1 MGKVKIVSVH
11 YKTPNLIYDQ
21 YNSVRKFYPEIKYEI
36 IDGSDDG
43 KKYFVDLEKKDPNFV
58 VRRFGY
64 NIHHGP
70 GMDYAIKNSSEEFL
84 LILDSDVSLKSALI
98 EPMIEDFTGI
108 SKGLRIMINK
118 DGVSSSQSNRTENQD
133 FSYPYIHPYCMLID
147 RNKYISFKPFKK
159 HGAPCIDFMM
169 GVYEKGQ
176 SDQLIHFD
184 INDYVNLVVR
194 GTRSKWGINL

>member
-11 YKTPNLIYDQ
+11 YKTPDLIYNQ

-84 LILDSDVSLKSALI
+84 LILDSDVSLKSTLI
-98 EPMIEDFTGI
+98 EPMIKDFTGI

-118 DGVSSSQSNRTENQD
+118 DGVSSLQSNRTENQN

-169 GVYEKGQ
+169 DIYEKGQ

-184 INDYVNLVVR
+184 INNYVNLVVR

>member
-11 YKTPNLIYDQ
+11 YKTPDLIYNQ

-58 VRRFGY
+58 VKRFGY

-84 LILDSDVSLKSALI
+84 LILDSDVSLKSPLI

-118 DGVSSSQSNRTENQD
+118 DGVSSLQSNRTENQN

-169 GVYEKGQ
+169 DVYKKGQ

-184 INDYVNLVVR
+184 INDYVNLVIR

>member
-1 MGKVKIVSVH
+1 MRKVKIVSVN
-11 YKTPNLIYDQ
+11 YKTPDLIYNQ

-84 LILDSDVSLKSALI
+84 LILDSDISLKSPLI

-108 SKGLRIMINK
+108 SKGLKIMINK
-118 DGVSSSQSNRTENQD
+118 DGVSLLQSNRTENQN

-169 GVYEKGQ
+169 DVYEKGQ

-184 INDYVNLVVR
+184 INDYVNLVIR

>member
-11 YKTPNLIYDQ
+11 YKTPDLIYNQ

-84 LILDSDVSLKSALI
+84 LILDSDVSLKSTLI
-98 EPMIEDFTGI
+98 EPMIKDFTGI

-118 DGVSSSQSNRTENQD
+118 DGVSSLQSNRTENQN

-169 GVYEKGQ
+169 DVYEKGQ

-184 INDYVNLVVR
+184 INDYVNLVIR

>member
-11 YKTPNLIYDQ
+11 YKTPDLIYNQ
-21 YNSVRKFYPEIKYEI
+21 YNSVRKFYPKIKYEI

-58 VRRFGY
+58 VKRFGY

-84 LILDSDVSLKSALI
+84 LILDSDVSLKSSLI

-118 DGVSSSQSNRTENQD
+118 DGVSSLQSNRTENQN

-169 GVYEKGQ
+169 DVYEKGQ

-184 INDYVNLVVR
+184 INDYVNLVIR

>member
-1 MGKVKIVSVH
+1 MEKVKIVSVH
-11 YKTPNLIYDQ
+11 YKTPDLIYNQ

-84 LILDSDVSLKSALI
+84 LILDSDVSLKSPLI

-118 DGVSSSQSNRTENQD
+118 DGVSLLQSNRTENQN

-169 GVYEKGQ
+169 DVYEKGQ
-176 SDQLIHFD
+176 SNQLIHFD
-184 INDYVNLVVR
+184 INDYVNLVIR

>member
-11 YKTPNLIYDQ
+11 YKTPDLIYNQ

-84 LILDSDVSLKSALI
+84 LILDSDVSLKSTLI
-98 EPMIEDFTGI
+98 EPMIKDFTGI
-108 SKGLRIMINK
+108 SKGLRIIINK
-118 DGVSSSQSNRTENQD
+118 DGVSSLQSNRTENQN

-169 GVYEKGQ
+169 DVYEKGQ

-184 INDYVNLVVR
+184 INDYVNLVIR

>member
-1 MGKVKIVSVH
+1 MRKVKIVSVN
-11 YKTPNLIYDQ
+11 YKTPDLIYNQ

-84 LILDSDVSLKSALI
+84 LILDSDVSLKSPLI

-118 DGVSSSQSNRTENQD
+118 DGVSSLQSNRTENQN

-169 GVYEKGQ
+169 DVYEKGQ

-184 INDYVNLVVR
+184 INDYVNLVIR

>member
-1 MGKVKIVSVH
+1 MEKVKIVSVN
-11 YKTPNLIYDQ
+11 YKTPDLIYNQ
-21 YNSVRKFYPEIKYEI
+21 YNSVRKFYPKIKYEI

-43 KKYFVDLEKKDPNFV
+43 KKYFVDLEKKDPNFIV
-58 VRRFGY
+58 KRFGY

-84 LILDSDVSLKSALI
+84 LILDSDVSLKSSLI
-98 EPMIEDFTGI
+98 EPMTEDFTGI

-118 DGVSSSQSNRTENQD
+118 DGVSSLQSNRTENQN
-133 FSYPYIHPYCMLID
+133 FSCPYIHPYCMLID

-169 GVYEKGQ
+169 DIYEKGQ

-184 INDYVNLVVR
+184 INNYVNLVVR

>member
-1 MGKVKIVSVH
+1 MGKVKIISVH
-11 YKTPNLIYDQ
+11 YKTPDLIYNQ

-84 LILDSDVSLKSALI
+84 LILDSDVSLKSTLI
-98 EPMIEDFTGI
+98 EPMIKDFTGI

-118 DGVSSSQSNRTENQD
+118 DGVSSLQSNRTENQN

-169 GVYEKGQ
+169 DIYEKGQ

-184 INDYVNLVVR
+184 INNYVNLVVR

>member
-1 MGKVKIVSVH
+1 MRKVKIVSVN
-11 YKTPNLIYDQ
+11 YKTPDLIYNQ

-84 LILDSDVSLKSALI
+84 LILDSDVSLKSPLI

-108 SKGLRIMINK
+108 SKGLKIMINK
-118 DGVSSSQSNRTENQD
+118 DGVSLLQSNRTENQN

-169 GVYEKGQ
+169 DVYEKGQ

-184 INDYVNLVVR
+184 INDYVNLVIR

>member
-11 YKTPNLIYDQ
+11 YKTPDLIYNQ
-21 YNSVRKFYPEIKYEI
+21 YNSIRKFYPEIKYEI

-84 LILDSDVSLKSALI
+84 LILDSDVSLKSSLI
-98 EPMIEDFTGI
+98 EPMIKDFTGI

-118 DGVSSSQSNRTENQD
+118 DGVSSLQSNRTENQN

-169 GVYEKGQ
+169 DVYEKGQ

-184 INDYVNLVVR
+184 INDYVNLVIR

>member
-1 MGKVKIVSVH
+1 MVKVKIVSVH
-11 YKTPNLIYDQ
+11 YKTPDLIYNQ

-58 VRRFGY
+58 VKRFGY

-84 LILDSDVSLKSALI
+84 LILDSDVSLKSPLI

-118 DGVSSSQSNRTENQD
+118 DGVSSLQSNRTENQN

-169 GVYEKGQ
+169 DVYKKGQ

-184 INDYVNLVVR
+184 INDYVNLVIR

>member
-1 MGKVKIVSVH
+1 MRKVKIVSVN
-11 YKTPNLIYDQ
+11 YKTPDLIYNQ

-84 LILDSDVSLKSALI
+84 LILDSDVSLKSPLI

-118 DGVSSSQSNRTENQD
+118 DGVSLLQSNRTENQN

-169 GVYEKGQ
+169 DVYEKGQ

-184 INDYVNLVVR
+184 INDYVNLVIR

>member
-11 YKTPNLIYDQ
+11 YKTPDLIYNQ

-36 IDGSDDG
+36 IDGSDNG
-43 KKYFVDLEKKDPNFV
+43 KKYFVNLEKKDSNFI

-70 GMDYAIKNSSEEFL
+70 GMDYVIKNSSEEFL
-84 LILDSDVSLKSALI
+84 LILDSDVSLKTELLT
-98 EPMIEDFTGI
+98 PMTNNFDGIAKGMKIIVNDDGFESWQKAQTKSNNFIFT
-108 SKGLRIMINK
+108 
-118 DGVSSSQSNRTENQD
+118 
-133 FSYPYIHPYCMLID
+133 YIHPYCMLID
-147 RNKYISFKPFKK
+147 RNKYTSFKPFKK

-169 GVYEKGQ
+169 DVYEKGR

-184 INDYVNLVVR
+184 IKDYVNLAIR

>member
-11 YKTPNLIYDQ
+11 YKTPDLIYNQ
-21 YNSVRKFYPEIKYEI
+21 YNSVRKFYPKIKYEI

-58 VRRFGY
+58 VKRFGY

-84 LILDSDVSLKSALI
+84 LILDSDVSLKSSLI
-98 EPMIEDFTGI
+98 DPMIEDFTGI

-118 DGVSSSQSNRTENQD
+118 DGVSSLQSNRTENQN
-133 FSYPYIHPYCMLID
+133 FSYPYIHPYCLLID

-169 GVYEKGQ
+169 DVYEKGQ

-184 INDYVNLVVR
+184 INDYVNLVIR

>member
-11 YKTPNLIYDQ
+11 YKTPDLIYNQ

-58 VRRFGY
+58 VKRFGY

-84 LILDSDVSLKSALI
+84 LILDSDVSLKSPLI

-118 DGVSSSQSNRTENQD
+118 DGVSSLQSNRTENQN

-169 GVYEKGQ
+169 DVYEKGQ

-184 INDYVNLVVR
+184 INDYVNLVIR

>member
-11 YKTPNLIYDQ
+11 YKTPDLIYNQ

-43 KKYFVDLEKKDPNFV
+43 KKYFVDLEKKDSNFV

-84 LILDSDVSLKSALI
+84 LILDSDVSLKSSLI
-98 EPMIEDFTGI
+98 EPMIKDFTGI

-118 DGVSSSQSNRTENQD
+118 EGVSSLQSNKTKNRD

-169 GVYEKGQ
+169 DVYEKGQ

-184 INDYVNLVVR
+184 INDYVNLVIR

>member
-11 YKTPNLIYDQ
+11 YKTPDLIYNQ

-43 KKYFVDLEKKDPNFV
+43 KKYFVDLEKKDPNFIV
-58 VRRFGY
+58 KRFGY

-84 LILDSDVSLKSALI
+84 LILDSDVSLKSSLI

-118 DGVSSSQSNRTENQD
+118 DGVSSLQSNRTENQN

-169 GVYEKGQ
+169 DVYEKGQ

-184 INDYVNLVVR
+184 INDYVNLVIR

>member
-1 MGKVKIVSVH
+1 MEKVKIVSVN
-11 YKTPNLIYDQ
+11 YKTPDLIYNQ

-84 LILDSDVSLKSALI
+84 LILDSDVSLKSPLI

-118 DGVSSSQSNRTENQD
+118 DGVSLLQSNRTENQN

-169 GVYEKGQ
+169 DVYEKGQ

-184 INDYVNLVVR
+184 INDYVNLVIR

>member
-1 MGKVKIVSVH
+1 MEKVKIVSVH
-11 YKTPNLIYDQ
+11 YKTPDLIYNQ
-21 YNSVRKFYPEIKYEI
+21 YNSVRKFYPKIKYEI

-58 VRRFGY
+58 VKRFGY

-84 LILDSDVSLKSALI
+84 LILDSDVSLKSPLI

-118 DGVSSSQSNRTENQD
+118 DGVSLLQSNRTENQN

-169 GVYEKGQ
+169 DVYEKGQ

-184 INDYVNLVVR
+184 INDYVNLVIR

>member
-11 YKTPNLIYDQ
+11 YKTPDLIYNQ

-84 LILDSDVSLKSALI
+84 LILDSDVSLKSPLI

-118 DGVSSSQSNRTENQD
+118 DGVSSLQSNRTENQN

-169 GVYEKGQ
+169 DVYEKGQ

-184 INDYVNLVVR
+184 INDYVNLVIR

>member
-1 MGKVKIVSVH
+1 MRKVKIVSVN
-11 YKTPNLIYDQ
+11 YKTPDLIYNQ

-84 LILDSDVSLKSALI
+84 LILDSDVSLKSPLI

-108 SKGLRIMINK
+108 SKGLKIMINK
-118 DGVSSSQSNRTENQD
+118 DGVSSLQSNRTENQN

-169 GVYEKGQ
+169 DVYEKGQ

-184 INDYVNLVVR
+184 INNYVNLVVR